1 MRLEN
6 PRQEAFCQELS
17 KCGNATEAYIRAG
30 YKVKN
35 ANVAKS
41 AASRLLADVRVRARI
56 KELDDSREKDSIAD
70 ADEQKSFVTS
80 VMRGEVKECNGK
92 PVSIA
97 VRLKAAE
104 LLGKMQGLYINKVET
119 DVNVRP
125 VIIHDDL

>member
-1 MRLEN
+1 MRLKN
-6 PRQEAFCQELS
+6 SKREAFCQEYS
-17 KCGNATEAYIRAG
+17 KCGNATDAYMLAG
-30 YKVKN
+30 YKTKS

-41 AASRLLADVRVRARI
+41 AASRLLTDGNVRARI
-56 KELDDSREKDSIAD
+56 NELDDAKEKASIAD

-97 VRLKAAE
+97 VRLKALE

-119 DVNVRP
+119 DVNVKP
-125 VIIHDDL
+125 VVIRDDL

>member
-1 MRLEN
+1 M
-6 PRQEAFCQELS
+6 
-17 KCGNATEAYIRAG
+17 RAG

-41 AASRLLADVRVRARI
+41 AASRLLTDVNVRARI
-56 KELDDSREKDSIAD
+56 KELDDAKEKASIAD

-92 PVSIA
+92 PVSMA
-97 VRLKAAE
+97 MRLKALE